1 MLHLGFVFPTQLAG
15 VSQQGNIATWLK
27 KEGDQITPGT
37 ILAEVETD
45 KATIEWE
52 AQEEG
57 YLAKVSAL
65 TACSPPYQRSQPYKR
80 LHSCIG
86 GLDTRICDKC
96 KGGVT
101 SKCYQDIR
109 QHLCRS

>member
-1 MLHLGFVFPTQLAG
+1 MFMVIQGP
-15 VSQQGNIATWLK
+15 VSAFMPPQGNIANWLK

-57 YLAKVSAL
+57 YLAKVSVFL
-65 TACSPPYQRSQPYKR
+65 VGSGRR
-80 LHSCIG
+80 G
-86 GLDTRICDKC
+86 GSHQGYFLKHIA
-96 KGGVT
+96 
-101 SKCYQDIR
+101 
-109 QHLCRS
+109 